1 MTNIF
6 RVLLDSLHKYWI
18 LIQPFLFCLQIHERS
33 HTGEKGW
40 ICDECGDVFGGK
52 QALDFHKSKHS
63 GQYNFI
69 CSHCDRGFNSKTI
82 LYEHSLTHSGKD
94 LFRSGR
100 NTLPILNLWNILRES
115 EAGGVQ
121 CFSKSFMSRFIWISR
136 GQIFFW
142 VLLKLSFKLL
152 EPCFL
157 EIKTFILLRTI
168 LSSLYFQEMDYVL
181 NFNRFRKVFLYK
193 FARIYLAFGMIGGFQ
208 SSL

>member
-1 MTNIF
+1 MPSTLLSGDSKSYKNIF
-6 RVLLDSLHKYWI
+6 FGLIETLKFCNTFIPFYIYMSNFCQPDILSNSLHKYWI
-18 LIQPFLFCLQIHERS
+18 LIEPFLFCLQIHERS

-100 NTLPILNLWNILRES
+100 NTLPILDL
-115 EAGGVQ
+115 
-121 CFSKSFMSRFIWISR
+121 
-136 GQIFFW
+136 
-142 VLLKLSFKLL
+142 
-152 EPCFL
+152 
-157 EIKTFILLRTI
+157 
-168 LSSLYFQEMDYVL
+168 
-181 NFNRFRKVFLYK
+181 
-193 FARIYLAFGMIGGFQ
+193 
-208 SSL
+208 

>member
-1 MTNIF
+1 MSNF
-6 RVLLDSLHKYWI
+6 RQPEILSIPQFYSTGVNSLHKYWI
-18 LIQPFLFCLQIHERS
+18 LIQLFLFCLQIHERS

-100 NTLPILNLWNILRES
+100 NTLPILNLWNIHVHPR
-115 EAGGVQ
+115 GGWCGNYQ
-121 CFSKSFMSRFIWISR
+121 CIFKNIMSRSI
-136 GQIFFW
+136 
-142 VLLKLSFKLL
+142 
-152 EPCFL
+152 
-157 EIKTFILLRTI
+157 
-168 LSSLYFQEMDYVL
+168 
-181 NFNRFRKVFLYK
+181 
-193 FARIYLAFGMIGGFQ
+193 
-208 SSL
+208 

>member
-1 MTNIF
+1 MGGELSQEFGRSVHPIQTRGQIIPSTLLPAPSPRIQKSYINIF
-6 RVLLDSLHKYWI
+6 FGLIETLKFCNTFIPFYIYVQFLSAQHFVYSLHKYWI
-18 LIQPFLFCLQIHERS
+18 LIESFWFCLQIHERS

-100 NTLPILNLWNILRES
+100 NTSPILNLWSIVKGGGDSMCTLEV
-115 EAGGVQ
+115 GGVDIINV
-121 CFSKSFMSRFIWISR
+121 FSKTLC
-136 GQIFFW
+136 QD
-142 VLLKLSFKLL
+142 LSK
-152 EPCFL
+152 
-157 EIKTFILLRTI
+157 
-168 LSSLYFQEMDYVL
+168 YV
-181 NFNRFRKVFLYK
+181 Y
-193 FARIYLAFGMIGGFQ
+193 
-208 SSL
+208 